1 LQLGSGALSHDAY
14 LAGDDARRGEEL
26 RRVMLDPEIKA
37 IVAVRGGY
45 GAMRLLDQLPW
56 ESFAERPKWIVGF
69 SDITALHGM
78 AWRAGI
84 ASVHAPNVTGL
95 SRSPTVPVR
104 AAWLA
109 ALERP
114 HSVRAWTGLRVVHG
128 GEARG
133 VLVGGNLSLV
143 HAMAAAGRLFVPDGA
158 VLALEDVSEAPYRL
172 DRMLTSLDLGGHL
185 GRISGLVFGGFTGCQ
200 ARADGRTA
208 DEVLEERT
216 RHLRVPVMA
225 GAPFGHDSH
234 NESFVLGADVRI
246 RGDAVIWNEP

>member
-1 LQLGSGALSHDAY
+1 MGSGTLSHDAY

-26 RRVMLDPEIKA
+26 RRVMLDDEIKA

-45 GAMRLLDQLPW
+45 GALRLLDQLPW
-56 ESFAERPKWIVGF
+56 ERFAERPKWIVGF
-69 SDITALHGM
+69 SDVTALHGM

-84 ASVHAPNVTGL
+84 ASVHGPNVTGL
-95 SRSPTVPVR
+95 SRSSTVAVR

-114 HSVRAWTGLRVVHG
+114 RSIRSWTGLRVLRAG
-128 GEARG
+128 DARG
-133 VLVGGNLSLV
+133 VLVGGNLALV

-172 DRMLTSLDLGGHL
+172 DRMLTSLDLGGYL
-185 GRISGLVFGGFTGCQ
+185 GRISGVVFGGFTGCQ
-200 ARADGRTA
+200 PGADGRTA

-216 RHLRVPVMA
+216 RHLRVPVLA
-225 GAPFGHDSH
+225 GAPFGHQAH
-234 NESFVLGADVRI
+234 NEPFVLGADVRI
-246 RGDAVIWNEP
+246 RGDVVIWNEP